1 MFHQIIILS
10 RQAPIVAPNVSKLL
24 LCLLIDI
31 LGTSSVLLPIVGEF
45 TDIAYVPIAALVLRS
60 SFQGSN
66 VVFALEFAP
75 EEILP
80 LPDIILGTSSILLR
94 IVGEF
99 TDVAYVP
106 ANGY

>member
-1 MFHQIIILS
+1 MLS
-10 RQAPIVAPNVSKLL
+10 RQAPIVAPDVSKLL

-45 TDIAYVPIAALVLRS
+45 TDIAYAPIAALVLRS

-80 LPDIILGTSSILLR
+80 LPDILPLTTICWLVETYFGDSN
-94 IVGEF
+94 
-99 TDVAYVP
+99 VARVLQVCLWSEL
-106 ANGY
+106 